1 MSAILNFLAMI
12 DIFGI
17 VYTFR
22 YKDKEKYKTAFGGFI
37 LILFIALALGMGI
50 YYFIPFINRKNYTI
64 VYYTMNLAQTEA
76 VDLFASQSNFA
87 IGFECD
93 DNKDE
98 KRDIYELFN
107 IRARLVIFEKNRE
120 GKYAKDRQDLT
131 THKCTYADFYN
142 KFDAQFDYL
151 GASRFECIPEDK
163 RNTLIQGMYSDR
175 IFTYFEFSI
184 MAKNKS
190 KELTQEIERFLFNND
205 CRVQMIYT
213 DIIIDLD
220 NYKNPI
226 TQYLN
231 DIFIQLNPILFIK
244 RNVFFMN
251 QAFTNDDFLMFV
263 FGDDQK
269 PEVQPL
275 YSRYEEYSL
284 YKGLDRYTNNPPEY
298 EFYSKI
304 YIRADTK
311 KTIIKR
317 KYQKFMEFYADASSL
332 LIAIYE
338 IVSVILGYFNEFYG
352 YHSLSKMM
360 FFFKDLEDPNGF
372 NISKKRD
379 MINELISI
387 IGMKQKVSENDR
399 IEVQNKDSKNMKN
412 YPPKRKEKDK
422 EEALYS
428 GEESNQKDIQIYNSS
443 RKKAIESKGTK
454 ASSYLKQGDSEEK
467 KYYKKKSNPNPYDD
481 KYEENSKNNYEDI
494 YPKYEESKMK
504 RNKNIRNRYNL
515 NFNDKNVSNFS
526 ESIGTNIEYYSS
538 YNDVPKKSKKKPKV
552 ENSFNVFEVII
563 TQFFKCCICGNMKIK
578 NEVNE
583 KANELLFKK
592 MDIITHV
599 RNQLLLDVI
608 NQMIIDDNKKI
619 LINFLGR
626 PIISLD
632 KNKKTKGTFDEFY
645 KKYSEKEFNKYFD
658 MVKEITQKQE
668 KNENETKLISM
679 SQKHLRAFAL

>member
-1 MSAILNFLAMI
+1 MSAILNFLAML

-17 VYTFR
+17 AYTFR
-22 YKDKEKYKTAFGGFI
+22 YKDKEKYQTAFGGFI
-37 LILFIALALGMGI
+37 LLLFLALALWMGI
-50 YYFIPFINRKNYTI
+50 YYFIPFVDRKNYTI
-64 VYYTMNLAQTEA
+64 VYYAMNLAQTEA

-87 IGFECD
+87 VGFECD

-98 KRDIYELFN
+98 KRNIYELFN
-107 IRARLVIFEKNRE
+107 IRTRLVNFEKNRE
-120 GKYAKDRQDLT
+120 GKYSKYRQDLT

-142 KFDAQFDYL
+142 KFDEQFDYL
-151 GASRFECIPEDK
+151 DGSKFECLPEDK
-163 RNTLIQGMYSDR
+163 RNTLIQGIYSDR
-175 IFTYFEFSI
+175 IFTYFEFSV

-226 TQYLN
+226 SQYLN
-231 DIFIQLNPILFIK
+231 EIFIQLNPVLFIK
-244 RNVFFMN
+244 RNVFFMT

-269 PEVQPL
+269 PEVKPL
-275 YSRYEEYSL
+275 YSRYDEYTL
-284 YKGLDRYTNNPPEY
+284 YKGLDRYANNPPEY
-298 EFYSKI
+298 EYYSKI

-311 KTIIKR
+311 KTVIKR

-332 LIAIYE
+332 LVAIYE

-360 FFFKDLEDPNGF
+360 FFFKDLEDPDGF
-372 NISKKRD
+372 NISNKRD
-379 MINELISI
+379 MINELISKTEI
-387 IGMKQKVSENDR
+387 QQKVSGKDL

-412 YPPKRKEKDK
+412 YPPKKKEKNREDVF
-422 EEALYS
+422 YS
-428 GEESNQKDIQIYNSS
+428 GEESNQKDIRIYNNN
-443 RKKAIESKGTK
+443 RKRANESKGTK

-467 KYYKKKSNPNPYDD
+467 SKSNKNHYDD
-481 KYEENSKNNYEDI
+481 KYEEDSKGSYDDNYLRCKD
-494 YPKYEESKMK
+494 SQMK
-504 RNKNIRNRYNL
+504 RNEISRSRLNF

-526 ESIGTNIEYYSS
+526 ESIGTNIEDYSS
-538 YNDVPKKSKKKPKV
+538 NNDVPKKSNKKPKV
-552 ENSFNVFEVII
+552 ENSYNVFEVII

-578 NEVNE
+578 NEANE
-583 KANELLFKK
+583 KANKLLFKK

-599 RNQLLLDVI
+599 RNQLLFDVI
-608 NQMIIDDNKKI
+608 NQMIIDDNKKT

-626 PIISLD
+626 PVISLS
-632 KNKKTKGTFDEFY
+632 KNKKTKSPFDEFY
-645 KKYSEKEFNKYFD
+645 KKYSEKEFNRYFD
-658 MVKEITQKQE
+658 MVQEMTQKQE
-668 KNENETKLISM
+668 KDESETKLISM
-679 SQKHLRAFAL
+679 SQNNLRAFSL